1 MNIEPI
7 TAAKTLI
14 RLSNHKIGV
23 REATCLFLCIGGAT
37 NSSVAK
43 AAKEPGYVVR
53 NRLISL
59 RNKELIE
66 VVERKDKANI
76 YRPTLRGQT
85 IINHVLGRVLS

>member
-1 MNIEPI
+1 MNPI
-7 TAAKTLI
+7 DLAKSFI
-14 RLSNHKIGV
+14 RLSNYRVGV

-37 NSSVAK
+37 NTSVAK

-66 VVERKDKANI
+66 VVERKDNANI

-85 IINHVLGRVLS
+85 IINHVLGKVLS